1 MRHRSGSVYID
12 YGKPPEVQGL
22 NVPTDRLDE
31 IFKKIQALS
40 DPVSP
45 DLQMG
50 TPSVPSLSIGQTE
63 YTRFQQTAQNVEN
76 NVKMEVG
83 GIEITVTS
91 PGDVGKDLEQEML
104 NTFDR
109 IMIETKRRM

>member
-1 MRHRSGSVYID
+1 MRGRSGSVYID

-50 TPSVPSLSIGQTE
+50 TPSAPSLSIGQTE

-83 GIEITVTS
+83 GVKITVTS
-91 PGDVGKDLEQEML
+91 PGDVGKNLEQEIL
-104 NTFDR
+104 KAFDN